1 MLAHARLRS
10 RYPLPENW
18 RRVAQAPAQWF
29 RSEVLARLS
38 GVKRGGEPGQFYAH
52 CPVARHGDRHAS
64 FAIKAGDQ
72 MAIVY
77 HCQKDCTNE
86 EIRSALALLGVP
98 EEHLGKLGLP
108 EYEERRRVRATS
120 DERRELERTR
130 RDLAD
135 LKSTINGLLNTRMT
149 QAMRH
154 VRIQAAI
161 EGTEL
166 PTERKEFI
174 ALAARAGVS
183 QSKRY
188 EAWDQVYTD
197 GAQPECVTEDHVVLT
212 RPEGGG
218 QVVQR
223 RARVRIPPEGN
234 SFPER
239 EDRDSPRGKTDETG
253 TALEAL
259 RSAGLTGNEAA

>member
-1 MLAHARLRS
+1 
-10 RYPLPENW
+10 
-18 RRVAQAPAQWF
+18 VAEANAQWF
-29 RSEVLARLS
+29 RSEVLSRLS

-77 HCQKDCTNE
+77 HCQKDCAND
-86 EIRSALALLGVP
+86 EIRGALALLGIP
-98 EEHLGKLGLP
+98 EEHLGKLGTP

-120 DERRELERTR
+120 EERRELERVR
-130 RDLAD
+130 RELAD
-135 LKSTINGLLNTRMT
+135 LKGNVTELLNTRMT

-154 VRIQAAI
+154 MRIQAAI
-161 EGTEL
+161 EGIDL
-166 PTERKEFI
+166 PGERKEFI
-174 ALAARAGVS
+174 ALAKRAGVS

-188 EAWDQVYTD
+188 DTWDQVYTA

-212 RPEGGG
+212 RPEDGS

-223 RARVRIPPEGN
+223 RAHVRIPPEGK

-239 EDRDSPRGKTDETG
+239 ENRDSPRGKTDETDR
-253 TALEAL
+253 AIRAL
-259 RSAGLTGNEAA
+259 RSAGLAGEAA

>member
-1 MLAHARLRS
+1 M
-10 RYPLPENW
+10 
-18 RRVAQAPAQWF
+18 AQAPAQWF

-77 HCQKDCTNE
+77 YCQKDCANE
-86 EIRSALALLGVP
+86 EIRSALAVLGVP
-98 EEHLGKLGLP
+98 EEHLGKLGMP
-108 EYEERRRVRATS
+108 EYEVSRRVRATS
-120 DERRELERTR
+120 EERRELERVR
-130 RDLAD
+130 RELAD
-135 LKSTINGLLNTRMT
+135 LKSAINGLLNTKMT

-154 VRIQAAI
+154 VRIQAAM
-161 EGTEL
+161 EGTDL
-166 PTERKEFI
+166 PAERKEFI

-188 EAWDQVYTD
+188 EAWDQVYTA

-212 RPEGGG
+212 RPEDGG

-239 EDRDSPRGKTDETG
+239 ESRNSPRGKTDETDR
-253 TALEAL
+253 ALDAL
-259 RSAGLTGNEAA
+259 RDAGLTDAEHLPPAA